1 LMQFAQ
7 GRNLFVCNYMA
18 VIQMCIVEITAFYVD
33 DSIAFTQDIF
43 WDFKALSGVKH
54 DAIPMAWVQRHLI

>member
-1 LMQFAQ
+1 
-7 GRNLFVCNYMA
+7 
-18 VIQMCIVEITAFYVD
+18 VD